1 MECFVLFS
9 NRPVGPTLVEN
20 VISGHLSVS
29 SATNNIQGTIY
40 ALSLAKGTLIYP
52 KPVQKCEIQCKTVN

>member
-1 MECFVLFS
+1 M
-9 NRPVGPTLVEN
+9 LVEN

-40 ALSLAKGTLIYP
+40 ALSLATGTLIYP
-52 KPVQKCEIQCKTVN
+52 KPVQKTKIECRNVKFSAKR